1 MNIQIFLI
9 VFQQS
14 DAELSMAGYYFLDS
28 GIHAHPY
35 PTPKAMCGWGSMAFE
50 RIQHRQ

>member
-14 DAELSMAGYYFLDS
+14 DAELSMGEYYFLDY

-35 PTPKAMCGWGSMAFE
+35 PTPKAMCEWGSMAFE
-50 RIQHRQ
+50 SIQHRQ